1 MNYYGVKGLIYSKI
15 LIFLLLIAFVIFLI
29 MYFYTHKISILLSS
43 LMFLSLSFTYI
54 FIYELYKKGNI
65 HFNELSAEK
74 KKYRKEFLFYN
85 LMALLLIISVLN
97 FTANLYVHLL
107 SFILFIIF
115 VLYNINRYNNKLY
128 LR

>member
-54 FIYELYKKGNI
+54 FIYELYKKGKV

-85 LMALLLIISVLN
+85 LMALLLIIAVLN
-97 FTANLYVHLL
+97 FTTNLYIHLL

-128 LR
+128 L